1 MAWLNPRST
10 GVAGDLVDSKEH
22 WDVPVAWLN
31 PRNTRVETIP
41 RDGVGKLMTSSG
53 LHLERCGPWIR
64 MEASRDYLC
73 IVRIRRNKDKVI
85 K

>member
-1 MAWLNPRST
+1 LNPRST
-10 GVAGDLVDSKEH
+10 GVAGGLVDFKEH
-22 WDVPVAWLN
+22 WGVLVAWLN
-31 PRNTRVETIP
+31 PRSTRMETTP
-41 RDGVGKLMTSSG
+41 RDGVEKLITSSG
-53 LHLERCGPWIR
+53 LYLERCGPWIR